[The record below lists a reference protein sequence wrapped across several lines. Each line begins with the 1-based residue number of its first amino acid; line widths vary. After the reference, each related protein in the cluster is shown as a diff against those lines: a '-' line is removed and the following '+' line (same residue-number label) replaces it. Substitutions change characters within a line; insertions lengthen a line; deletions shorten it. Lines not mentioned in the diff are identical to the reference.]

1 MLRTAEDRHLL
12 HLQRSGAAAAR
23 EVSPHDA
30 RLPGELSTA
39 SHVTTALPL
48 IGQGERNLAFW
59 TRASRGEL
67 SDEDWREFIK

>member
-1 MLRTAEDRHLL
+1 MMRAY
-12 HLQRSGAAAAR
+12 Q
-23 EVSPHDA
+23 VSCDWSRA
-30 RLPGELSTA
+30 G
-39 SHVTTALPL
+39 HVTTSLPL